1 MADSKSITSVRL
13 SKPELFA
20 QWLFN
25 NAGQFRNLLAFL
37 LIAALT
43 LISIKFNIELGR
55 LSAVD
60 ETSKQLLPTGYA
72 LLDLSCLFLSGYV
85 GIKSQSIG
93 RKAAAWGWF
102 IFLLCLSLWAA
113 ASFTLSIDARANN
126 SDLEHRIEQ
135 QRIVVDNLNSD
146 VLTWKK
152 NVAEA
157 VNFKSKHQKTLES
170 VQVKQRQGADTLHAL
185 ESELPN
191 PTMAIYEMAAPVVG
205 LAPALLNTVVRLLW
219 AGALT
224 LSPIVIMLLVGAEL
238 SSGKAKKVRR
248 DDTQKN
254 ATLPKNSATQDKV
267 NYHIEPV
274 KGNNWTTPVEALN
287 GLKYVRE
294 WLKKQEAGRVTR
306 HKIALVSKLKSRE
319 AVGKIID
326 ALIDENKLERLTNGH
341 LTITGKKGL
350 TLITGGLK

>member
-1 MADSKSITSVRL
+1 MANANATLSHAK
-13 SKPELFA
+13 SKPEIFA
-20 QWLFN
+20 QWLFDN
-25 NAGQFRNLLAFL
+25 TGQFRNLLAFL

-72 LLDLSCLFLSGYV
+72 LLDLSALFLSGYV
-85 GIKSQSIG
+85 GIKSQSRG
-93 RKAAAWGWF
+93 RKAVAWGWF

-152 NVAEA
+152 NVVEA

-170 VQVKQRQGADTLHAL
+170 VQVKQRQGADILHSL

-191 PTMAIYEMAAPVVG
+191 PTMAIYELVAPVVG
-205 LAPALLNTVVRLLW
+205 LAPALLNTIIRLLW

-238 SSGKAKKVRR
+238 ASSKAKSERQTEK
-248 DDTQKN
+248 QKTAGEGN
-254 ATLPKNSATQDKV
+254 NSATQRSATALVD
-267 NYHIEPV
+267 PV
-274 KGNNWTTPVEALN
+274 KGHNGATPVEALN

-341 LTITGKKGL
+341 LAITGRKGL